1 MYACNH
7 EQVALFKLSEEAD
20 REDSIEEEYQEYIIR
35 KDITKTI
42 YNEYEEYQFI
52 ERINKY
58 EKVKNNDKETCE
70 LTLQYNSQI
79 ISAKSSLDTFENL
92 NKNLNKHLEM
102 LKKKYDTLIVEFP
115 NSLSILELYASFF
128 NSIYN
133 NSEEYSFLNFRKKFI
148 IDFRNNSQ
156 STQKSAFSEEN
167 PYFLISASTLN
178 IGKIVFS
185 NPSMSDLLN
194 IPLENLINT
203 QVMQYFPKEF
213 EFLKPQELKK
223 FKSNLIDTTTYFSE
237 RMVLL
242 NNKGLLVEVTVKM
255 ILVGSINP
263 IYLCICIPTITTRAV
278 AIITKQGNILNCSE
292 NLMEI
297 FMIDLKLED
306 NNITSIVSCSSF
318 ESLKRTKE
326 LVINI
331 NKHQFTI
338 TYSKIHTR
346 GTAFRYIQVYN
357 K

>member
-1 MYACNH
+1 
-7 EQVALFKLSEEAD
+7 
-20 REDSIEEEYQEYIIR
+20 
-35 KDITKTI
+35 
-42 YNEYEEYQFI
+42 
-52 ERINKY
+52 
-58 EKVKNNDKETCE
+58 
-70 LTLQYNSQI
+70 
-79 ISAKSSLDTFENL
+79 
-92 NKNLNKHLEM
+92 
-102 LKKKYDTLIVEFP
+102 
-115 NSLSILELYASFF
+115 
-128 NSIYN
+128 
-133 NSEEYSFLNFRKKFI
+133 
-148 IDFRNNSQ
+148 
-156 STQKSAFSEEN
+156 
-167 PYFLISASTLN
+167 
-178 IGKIVFS
+178 
-185 NPSMSDLLN
+185 
-194 IPLENLINT
+194 
-203 QVMQYFPKEF
+203 
-213 EFLKPQELKK
+213 
-223 FKSNLIDTTTYFSE
+223 
-237 RMVLL
+237 MVIL